1 MVPRTAHSK
10 PTWHK
15 QKENTSKKP
24 GGKLPMGSFA
34 IVNLRA
40 LYRQDSK
47 PASHSDR
54 KNFTLKH
61 RIRYSRFSK
70 IGHELFFSLTEE
82 DRIKKM
88 SDVLCAYNMLFLE
101 KYRPE
106 VGLLSDPASSRAA
119 PWPPS
124 NRIIRCSRDT
134 GAEVSCSNQSQG
146 SSL

>member
-1 MVPRTAHSK
+1 MGGELKCYRHTDPPTKRVLEEHS
-10 PTWHK
+10 
-15 QKENTSKKP
+15 
-24 GGKLPMGSFA
+24 L
-34 IVNLRA
+34 L
-40 LYRQDSK
+40 
-47 PASHSDR
+47 
-54 KNFTLKH
+54 
-61 RIRYSRFSK
+61 
-70 IGHELFFSLTEE
+70 
-82 DRIKKM
+82 KM
-88 SDVLCAYNMLFLE
+88 SDVLCAYNTLFLE